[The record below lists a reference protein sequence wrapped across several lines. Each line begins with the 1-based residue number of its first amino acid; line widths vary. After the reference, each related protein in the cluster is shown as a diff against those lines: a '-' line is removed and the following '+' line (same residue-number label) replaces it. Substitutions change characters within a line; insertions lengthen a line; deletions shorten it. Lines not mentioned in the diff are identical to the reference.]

1 MSAAL
6 SPEHRAQLLESFA
19 ELSTYPWAYLDPM
32 GVVRKCSSDFAA
44 CFGLAQADVVG
55 RNVHDAIGPVLYPP
69 LTEPLARALDGR
81 KTEFEG
87 LVRGADGG
95 QTHWHF
101 SAVPQAEPPAGGIA
115 GVHLVAAG
123 QTGAQ
128 GMEAVLRDLHDRLVL
143 RLAGAT
149 AAAGVFVPVPAP
161 RQPAAAVTAPT
172 IRKSSE
178 EGRFRELMSL
188 ACDWFWEQDAEGL
201 LISLEGSNGEG
212 ASGLTGRFRDYFIGR
227 TWQEI
232 DSETHSKTDWSWYK
246 GCLARRQP
254 FKHILIKQNLPD
266 RSERW
271 IDISGTA
278 RYDQQG
284 LFRGYQGIAQDVS
297 SRVFAEQQVAQMA
310 FQDPLTRLPN
320 RTLVLDRLRQAISL
334 SRRSKKSI
342 AVFFID
348 LDNFKAI
355 NDGLGHQAGD
365 EVLKTFVTR
374 ARSTLREAD
383 TLGRMGGDEFL
394 TILPDLPESRPAIR
408 VAEAILIK
416 AREAILVDGTPVV
429 VGASIGVAI
438 FPEDGTSAEKL
449 IQSADIAMYEAK
461 RNGRNRVCFFHD
473 TMQQMAS
480 KRLSITSDLR
490 LALSR
495 SEFFVCYQPIVDL
508 QTGALFGAE
517 TLVRWRRNETTTVSP
532 DDFIPSA
539 EELGIIDG
547 IGLWIIEQ
555 ACQQLRNW
563 DSEGIHLERLSIN
576 VSPRQLR
583 QKNFADEV
591 ARIIGHAGVN
601 PRTLELEITEGV
613 LMDNSETT
621 VLNLNKIRRMGVRL
635 CIDDFGTGFSNL
647 SYVIRHSFDTLKVD
661 RYFVSRVPGD
671 RASYA
676 IVRSVCALAKELGI
690 EVIAEGVE
698 KPEQRDALIA
708 LECRVGQGFLWNAPM
723 EAPEFAAAYPAR
735 KA

>member
-1 MSAAL
+1 MSAVMN
-6 SPEHRAQLLESFA
+6 PEARVRLLESFA
-19 ELSTYPWAYLDPM
+19 EYTPRSWAFLQPD
-32 GVVRKCSSDFAA
+32 GVVLHCSVAFALG
-44 CFGLAQADVVG
+44 FGLGREQLLGRDINGVAGSLLVPSLADALRQAASGRRANQAAQ
-55 RNVHDAIGPVLYPP
+55 L
-69 LTEPLARALDGR
+69 
-81 KTEFEG
+81 
-87 LVRGADGG
+87 RGNDGG
-95 QTHWHF
+95 TADWTF
-101 SAVPQAEPPAGGIA
+101 SLLPQLEHDGSITGI
-115 GVHLVAAG
+115 HLVGIEQARERESRDAMSALEQLAA
-123 QTGAQ
+123 
-128 GMEAVLRDLHDRLVL
+128 
-143 RLAGAT
+143 RLAGVASPIT
-149 AAAGVFVPVPAP
+149 FAGDGQE
-161 RQPAAAVTAPT
+161 RY
-172 IRKSSE
+172 
-178 EGRFRELMSL
+178 RELMAL

-201 LISLEGSNGEG
+201 LTRLEGTEANSGNGG
-212 ASGLTGRFRDYFIGR
+212 SGLTGRFRQTFLNH

-232 DSETHSKTDWSWYK
+232 DSDTHSKTDWAWYQA
-246 GCLARRQP
+246 CLDRRQP
-254 FKHILIKQNLPD
+254 FKHLLIKQHLPD

-271 IDISGTA
+271 IDVSGMP
-278 RYDQQG
+278 RYDEAG

-297 SRVFAEQQVAQMA
+297 SRVQAEQQVAQMA
-310 FQDPLTRLPN
+310 FLDPLTRLPN

-348 LDNFKAI
+348 LDNFKAV

-365 EVLKTFVTR
+365 DVLKAFVTR
-374 ARSTLREAD
+374 VRSALREAD

-416 AREAILVDGTPVV
+416 AREAVLVDGTPMV

-438 FPEDGTSAEKL
+438 FPEDGNTAEKL

-461 RNGRNRVCFFHD
+461 RNGRNRVCFFHE
-473 TMQQMAS
+473 TMQRMAS

-508 QTGALFGAE
+508 ATGALFGAE
-517 TLVRWRRNETTTVSP
+517 TLVRWRRNDAVTVSP

-547 IGLWIIEQ
+547 IGMWIIEQ
-555 ACQQLRNW
+555 ACLQLRIW
-563 DSEGIHLERLSIN
+563 EGLGLKLKRLSIN

-591 ARIIGHAGVN
+591 GRIIAQVGVN
-601 PRTLELEITEGV
+601 PRILELEITEGV
-613 LMDNSETT
+613 LMDSSETT
-621 VLNLNKIRRMGVRL
+621 VANLNRIRRLGVRL

-647 SYVIRHSFDTLKVD
+647 SYVIRHSFDTLKID
-661 RYFVSRVPGD
+661 RYFVSRIPGD

-698 KPEQRDALIA
+698 KAEQRDVLAA
-708 LECRVGQGFLWNAPM
+708 LECRVGQGFYWNAPLL
-723 EAPEFAAAYPAR
+723 ASEFAAKYPVPALAGPVR
-735 KA
+735 QPQA